1 MDIDIARFT
10 YFARA
15 PPRAPPPPS
24 PLQVPPGGEPVA
36 GRRASQWVP
45 LTRAPLARRRWRA
58 GRGLYSI
65 IDRLKNFNVHA
76 GFVLEGTADDEL
88 PELILGAGRWPFAD
102 HSQLA
107 TFGA

>member
-1 MDIDIARFT
+1 
-10 YFARA
+10 
-15 PPRAPPPPS
+15 
-24 PLQVPPGGEPVA
+24 
-36 GRRASQWVP
+36 VP

-102 HSQLA
+102 HSQPLGHDGGWRRIDRA
-107 TFGA
+107 RGGRGGDDPLPAVLHVS

>member
-1 MDIDIARFT
+1 
-10 YFARA
+10 
-15 PPRAPPPPS
+15 
-24 PLQVPPGGEPVA
+24 
-36 GRRASQWVP
+36 VP